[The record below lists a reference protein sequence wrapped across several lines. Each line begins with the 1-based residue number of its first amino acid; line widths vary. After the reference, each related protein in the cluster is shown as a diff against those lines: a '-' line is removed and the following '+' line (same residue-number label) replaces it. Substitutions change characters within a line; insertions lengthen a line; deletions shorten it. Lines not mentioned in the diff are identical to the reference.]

1 MYICNMNTNIKPNK
15 IDKIKSFLNHPID
28 IAPLIYARITLG
40 LLMTIELCGGAL
52 SPYGRTLITGDYH
65 FSYSFAPFIKPWS
78 EPIMMYIHFGVNFIL
93 GLMVVFGFKY
103 RFACIA
109 MFFSATSIFLMEKTL
124 YINHVYLYCILFS
137 VFAFLPAN
145 RAFSIDAHQNPQ
157 LKSSEIPAWTVYCI
171 IFQLSIVYIY
181 AGIAKLNIDWLHAQ
195 PMQIWLAAKKDH
207 PIPYLGILLAHK
219 YHAFLVAYGGIVFD
233 LLVVPLM
240 LWKKT
245 RKVTF
250 ILAIF
255 FHAINAVTFGIG
267 TFPWFSIA
275 ATALFFPP
283 SVFRNWWVFK
293 YFDTKIP
300 KQNTHFFQYSD
311 ESKLYQNFVYS
322 FFILF
327 FVIQFFLPWRA
338 FFYGEDPSWTEQ
350 GHFFSWRMMLRTKR
364 GITTFKVSDA
374 KSDKKEI
381 AYPSVHLSYRQ
392 LRKMEKDPD
401 MILQY
406 VHFLEKFYK
415 EEKGYI
421 EPIIKVES
429 EMSLNGRKK
438 QSFIDSSVDLTKE
451 KRSWRLYNWVTPL
464 TETEYIKKEDKNE
477 DTND

>member
-1 MYICNMNTNIKPNK
+1 MKLYTKLKN
-15 IDKIKSFLNHPID
+15 FLNQPID
-28 IAPLIYARITLG
+28 IAPLIYARIILG
-40 LLMTIELCGGAL
+40 ILMTFELCGGAL
-52 SPYGRTLITGDYH
+52 SPYGKTLITGDYH

-78 EPIMMYIHFGVNFIL
+78 EPFLMYAHFGINFIL

-124 YINHVYLYCILFS
+124 YINHVYLYCILFL

-145 RAFSIDAHQNPQ
+145 RAFSVDAHQNPKI
-157 LKSSEIPAWTVYCI
+157 KSSEIPAWTVYCI
-171 IFQLSIVYIY
+171 VFQLSIVYFY

-195 PMQIWLAAKKDH
+195 PMQMWLAGKINH

-219 YHAFLVAYGGIVFD
+219 SHAFLVAYGGIIFD

-245 RKVTF
+245 RKLAF

-255 FHAINAVTFGIG
+255 FHAINALTFGIG

-283 SVFRNWWVFK
+283 SVFRNWWIFT
-293 YFDTKIP
+293 YFDKKLP
-300 KQNTHFFQYSD
+300 KQNTHLFKYSD
-311 ESKLYQNFVYS
+311 KSKLYQNFVYS

-338 FFYGEDPSWTEQ
+338 FLYGEDPSWTEQ
-350 GHFFSWRMMLRTKR
+350 GHFFSWRMMLRSKK
-364 GITTFKVSDA
+364 GITTFHVSDA
-374 KSDKKEI
+374 KSNKNEI
-381 AYPSVHLSYRQ
+381 ANPSKHLSYRQ
-392 LRKMEKDPD
+392 RRKMYKDPD

-406 VHFLEKFYK
+406 VHFLAEFYK
-415 EEKGYI
+415 KEKGYK
-421 EPIIKVES
+421 EPIIKVKS
-429 EMSLNGRKK
+429 EMSLNNRKK
-438 QSFIDSSVDLTKE
+438 QLFIDSNIDLTKE
-451 KRSWRLYNWVTPL
+451 KQSWRLYKWVIPL
-464 TETEYIKKEDKNE
+464 RETEYIENDENE
-477 DTND
+477 DPSD